1 MGVNANFGLIQTNK
15 SHTTPNYESENI
27 CLKLVI
33 IDRRTFLQKR
43 TSYQKKLEK
52 SGQEVMYSSQF
63 FNFNSMECVGYETCE
78 ILIWTS
84 GEGCRNK
91 NSISKQGI
99 PKIIMNMTSP
109 S

>member
-1 MGVNANFGLIQTNK
+1 MFEVGYNRQTYFPPETYLI
-15 SHTTPNYESENI
+15 SE
-27 CLKLVI
+27 
-33 IDRRTFLQKR
+33 
-43 TSYQKKLEK
+43 KLEK

-78 ILIWTS
+78 NLIWTS